1 MTSYIVR
8 RLLQTIPV
16 LLGATLVVFLLIQL
30 IPGDAAGVILGG
42 EATPSAVA
50 ALRQEMGL
58 NDPIPEQYVR
68 WMAKVL
74 RGDLGISSQT
84 RTPVLTVL
92 AGKFPNTLLLA
103 LAAMLLAA
111 VLGVTAGVVSAT
123 RRYSWFDRLSMF
135 AALFGNSMPVFWLG
149 LILIIVFSLGLGW
162 FPSGGIQSVRGGD
175 GFLDLIKHLV
185 LPTITL
191 ASAATALI
199 ARMVRSTML
208 EVIRQDYI
216 TTARSKGQ
224 VERLVIWRHA
234 LRNALLPVV
243 TVVGLQFGHLL
254 GGAVLTETVFVWPG
268 VGLAIYGAI
277 SARDIPLIQGGILL
291 TATTFVVI
299 NLLVDIG
306 YAYLDPRIRYS

>member
-16 LLGATLVVFLLIQL
+16 LLGATLLVFLLIQL

-58 NDPIPEQYVR
+58 NDPIPEQYMR

-103 LAAMLLAA
+103 LTAMLLAI
-111 VLGVTAGVVSAT
+111 VVGVTAGVISAT

-162 FPSGGIQSVRGGD
+162 LPSGGIQSVRGGE
-175 GFLDLIKHLV
+175 GFVDLIKHLA

-224 VERLVIWRHA
+224 VERVIIWRHA

-291 TATTFVVI
+291 TATTFVLI

>member
-1 MTSYIVR
+1 MTAYIVR
-8 RLLQTIPV
+8 RLLQSIPV
-16 LLGATLVVFLLIQL
+16 LLGATIVVFLLIQL

-58 NDPIPEQYVR
+58 NDPIPEQYAR
-68 WMAKVL
+68 WMAKIL
-74 RGDLGISSQT
+74 RGDLGVSSQT

-103 LAAMLLAA
+103 VSAMLLAI

-162 FPSGGIQSVRGGD
+162 LPSGGIQSVRGGD
-175 GFLDLIKHLV
+175 GFVDLIKHLA

-224 VERLVIWRHA
+224 AERVVIWRHA
-234 LRNALLPVV
+234 LRNTLLPVV

-291 TATTFVVI
+291 TATTFVLI
-299 NLLVDIG
+299 NLIVDIG

>member
-1 MTSYIVR
+1 MTAYIVR

-16 LLGATLVVFLLIQL
+16 LLGATIVVFLLIQL

-58 NDPIPEQYVR
+58 NDPIPEQYAR
-68 WMAKVL
+68 WMAKIL
-74 RGDLGISSQT
+74 RGDMGVSSQT

-92 AGKFPNTLLLA
+92 AGKLPNTLLLA
-103 LAAMLLAA
+103 VSAMLLAI

-162 FPSGGIQSVRGGD
+162 LPSGGMQSVRGGD
-175 GFLDLIKHLV
+175 GFVELIKHLA
-185 LPTITL
+185 LPTVTL

-224 VERLVIWRHA
+224 VERVVIWRHA

-291 TATTFVVI
+291 TATTFVLI